1 MTMTTEVSVTESN
14 TMTLE
19 AMLSALDASTQA
31 TSPVIEPNPAETEL
45 SGLSELELMAA
56 ELEKIGG
63 DSLEYIRNAGVVELT
78 PVLVVGSEPVLESV
92 EVVSVEESVLD
103 AVLMELSATVDP
115 KAGAVEAE
123 APELIDPP
131 AKEAKK
137 VKKAKKESVRP
148 RFQLI
153 DLTNEDCEKLGLV
166 KETMIEAIAKCPLK
180 AQDKAL
186 NIAQWALRSNEL
198 SVYTQLGIE
207 CLIKNGTATSE
218 SFRLYMMSNP
228 SNPYPTGTA
237 GTQAGQLMAVFPAM
251 GMATRDGRTVTL
263 SPESPLVKLFQT
275 QSGE

>member
-1 MTMTTEVSVTESN
+1 MITETSAPESN

-31 TSPVIEPNPAETEL
+31 TSPVIEPKLAETEL

-56 ELEKIGG
+56 ELEKISG
-63 DSLEYIRNAGVVELT
+63 DSLGYIRNAGVAELT
-78 PVLVVGSEPVLESV
+78 PVLVVESEPVPEPV

-103 AVLMELSATVDP
+103 AALMELSATVDP

-123 APELIDPP
+123 APEVIDPP
-131 AKEAKK
+131 AKE
-137 VKKAKKESVRP
+137 VKKEKKESIRP

-153 DLTNEDCEKLGLV
+153 DLTDKDCEKLGLI
-166 KETMIEAIAKCPLK
+166 KEAMIEAVAKCPVK

-218 SFRLYMMSNP
+218 SFRLHMMSNP
-228 SNPYPTGTA
+228 SKPYPTGTA
-237 GTQAGQLMAVFPAM
+237 GTQASQLMAVLPAM

-275 QSGE
+275 QSSE